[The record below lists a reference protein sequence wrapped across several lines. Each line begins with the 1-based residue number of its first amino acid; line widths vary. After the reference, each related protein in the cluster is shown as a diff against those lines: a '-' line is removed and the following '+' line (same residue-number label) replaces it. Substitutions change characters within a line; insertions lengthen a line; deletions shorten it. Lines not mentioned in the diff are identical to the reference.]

1 MLPETPL
8 TREERYLSRIAGE
21 NHALPEHPITRIE
34 HYLDYIAKN
43 GGGGGG
49 GTPITIDPAPTQ
61 GSTNAVSS
69 GGVYTAIQNVEPSKE
84 VTVSGTTP
92 TITAES
98 NTRYIC
104 GEVLS
109 LSFTPSA
116 SGICSVVF
124 TSGSTATVLTLPQTV
139 MMPEW
144 FEVEANHTY
153 EISVADGVYGA
164 VMVW

>member
-1 MLPETPL
+1 MALPEKPI
-8 TREERYLSRIAGE
+8 TRVEHYLSRIAGQSGQI
-21 NHALPEHPITRIE
+21 PDMPFTRIE

-43 GGGGGG
+43 GGGGG
-49 GTPITIDPAPTQ
+49 TIDSVPTE

-69 GGVYTAIQNVEPSKE
+69 GGVYMALQNIEPSE
-84 VTVSGTTP
+84 TVNVSGTTP

-104 GEVLS
+104 GEVTS

-116 SGICSVVF
+116 TGICSVVF
-124 TSGSTATVLTLPQTV
+124 TSGSTVTVLTLPQTV

-153 EISVADGVYGA
+153 EISIADGVYGA